1 MLQLRLS
8 LSRQSNPST
17 LTAGLLPKLAR
28 THPPFLAE
36 DGGEGGRPDGAGT
49 TTHDDGE
56 RGEKF
61 SSPNRA
67 SWISGLATLLGGD
80 PQKNGGGDEATGG
93 LNNCS
98 VSKSSSCKSTKAQ
111 NRTIQSKAITQKQKN
126 STKSTV
132 IQAYF
137 NK

>member
-1 MLQLRLS
+1 MLQFRLS

-36 DGGEGGRPDGAGT
+36 DGGEGGRPDGAGA
-49 TTHDDGE
+49 TTHDD
-56 RGEKF
+56 GEKF

-93 LNNCS
+93 LNCS
-98 VSKSSSCKSTKAQ
+98 LSKSSSCKSAKAQ
-111 NRTIQSKAITQKQKN
+111 NRTIQSK
-126 STKSTV
+126 STI